1 MRQNDTDVKLFYE
14 TKGASR
20 EGSSFINMVYSVVGY
35 QSFQVHDTNSNCAFP
50 VTL

>member
-1 MRQNDTDVKLFYE
+1 MRQNDIAVKLFYE

-20 EGSSFINMVYSVVGY
+20 SGSSFIIKVKEFRN